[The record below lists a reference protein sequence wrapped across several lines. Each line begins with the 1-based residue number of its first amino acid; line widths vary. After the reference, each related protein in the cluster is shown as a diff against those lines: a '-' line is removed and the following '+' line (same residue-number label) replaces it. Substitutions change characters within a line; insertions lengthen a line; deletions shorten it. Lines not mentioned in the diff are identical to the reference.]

1 MKDPGVWSDDWQERF
16 RRICSARW
24 GFRYRADDAFTLRD
38 LVDRAYQ
45 ASDVDSVGAFAE
57 LLETLPDS
65 DPEIQAF
72 VSRMA
77 VGETSF
83 FRNQPQFEALATQVL
98 PGLIDA
104 RTAASDL
111 RLRVWSAGCS
121 SGEEPYSIA
130 ILLAELIPDW
140 QQWDIRIL
148 GTDLNPFALRRAG
161 DALYSEW
168 SFRETDPEILA
179 RYFKRVAKLWR
190 LDHPCRAMV
199 SLRRLNLATDPIP
212 DAELGI
218 DDLDLILCRNVTI
231 YFDRAL
237 TERLAQSFF
246 ETLAPGGWLIV
257 GHTEPDTQ
265 TYDRFEVHE
274 FPDTIV
280 YRVPSTTPAP
290 TSPSANRPGS
300 GPLTP
305 SGTFEPIRRNQA
317 APTVDEAM
325 VAYEAHDLDSAFEML
340 HIIARDDSI
349 GVIAPHLLAQISA
362 DERRYDEA
370 LYWAFSALQRDAF
383 HVPTLMLMG
392 LVFLER
398 GDPERAKLHLQQ
410 ALFNDA
416 TCPEAHL
423 YLGLV
428 HRALGRADL
437 AERSRAR
444 AVRLASEHQRPP
456 GALLPVE
463 RARLSIASEP

>member
-1 MKDPGVWSDDWQERF
+1 MKDPAVWSDDWQERF
-16 RRICSARW
+16 RRICSSRW
-24 GFRYRADDAFTLRD
+24 GFRYRADDPFTLRD
-38 LVDRAYQ
+38 LVERAYQ
-45 ASDVDSVGAFAE
+45 ASDGASLGAFAE

-98 PGLIDA
+98 PELIDE
-104 RTAASDL
+104 RRAANDL

-140 QQWDIRIL
+140 RRWDIRIL

-161 DALYSEW
+161 DALYTEW

-199 SLRRLNLATDPIP
+199 SFRRLNLATESIP
-212 DAELGI
+212 NPELGL

-237 TERLAQSFF
+237 TERLAESFF
-246 ETLAPGGWLIV
+246 DALGPGGWLIV
-257 GHTEPDTQ
+257 GHTEPDTT
-265 TYDRFEVHE
+265 TYGRFEVHE
-274 FPDTIV
+274 FPDAIV
-280 YRVPSTTPAP
+280 YRVPSSAPARAAAP
-290 TSPSANRPGS
+290 AHRAGT

-305 SGTFEPIRRNQA
+305 SGTYEAIRPTEA

-325 VAYEAHDLDSAFEML
+325 AAYEAHDLDSAFEML
-340 HIIARDDSI
+340 HVIARDDSS
-349 GVIAPHLLAQISA
+349 GVVAPHLLAQISA

-428 HRALGRADL
+428 HRSLGRADL
-437 AERSRAR
+437 AERSKAR
-444 AVRLASEHQRPP
+444 AVRLASERQRPP
-456 GALLPVE
+456 ASLLPVE
-463 RARLSIASEP
+463 RARLAIVDDA